1 MLIKGIRLISL
12 LMKEKK
18 IIIRMKKRLLILMSW
33 IKMSNRRSSNRV
45 RRSKRDQKVKIKI
58 KRSDK

>member
-1 MLIKGIRLISL
+1 
-12 LMKEKK
+12 
-18 IIIRMKKRLLILMSW
+18 MS
-33 IKMSNRRSSNRV
+33 SNKVRRSNNRD